1 MTKYLYLLFLLPFI
15 YTGAAEVVYR
25 EGIVAKV
32 NGKVITNYEL
42 NAMTIRIQRKIMQEN
57 NPEVAKQ
64 KIAQFKKQALET
76 FIDNV
81 IILDEFK
88 TKGFTVPQALIDKD
102 LESDIRDRTNG
113 DRQKFAA
120 MLDAGGISMEE
131 YKEQIRDSIA
141 IELMKNENVN
151 RKVTVTPIEISKYY
165 DENISKFKTN
175 AEVRT
180 SILRIAKEGRS
191 KPEFDKKVSD
201 ILTEVKNKADFAKLA
216 DKFSEMPDKTP
227 GGDLGFQKLDQLN
240 DLFKNTITKL
250 NVGEV
255 SEPIS
260 IGEDIY
266 FLKFVDERGGT
277 PRKLEEVRDFIK
289 SLIHDQKRQEYYQ
302 EYITILRK
310 KASIEDFTK
319 K

>member
-1 MTKYLYLLFLLPFI
+1 MTNKFLLLILLPF
-15 YTGAAEVVYR
+15 TFVFADEVVYR
-25 EGIVAKV
+25 EGILAKV

-42 NAMTIRIQRKIMQEN
+42 NAMTMREQRRISRLYKQD
-57 NPEVAKQ
+57 VAAA
-64 KIAQFKKQALET
+64 KIAEFKKQALDS

-102 LESDIRDRTNG
+102 LEEDIRYRANG
-113 DRQKFAA
+113 DHQKFAA

-131 YKEQIRDSIA
+131 YREQIRDSIA

-151 RKVTVTPIEISKYY
+151 RKVSVTPIEISRFYE
-165 DENISKFKTN
+165 ENINRFATN
-175 AEVRT
+175 KEVRT
-180 SILRIAKEGRS
+180 SILRIAKEGKS

-201 ILTEVKNKADFAKLA
+201 VQEAINNKQDFAKLA
-216 DKFSEMPDKTP
+216 DTYSEMPEKTP
-227 GGDLGFQKLDQLN
+227 GGDLGFQKVEELN
-240 DLFKNTITKL
+240 ALFKEVLSKL

-255 SEPIS
+255 SKPIT

-266 FLKFVDERGGT
+266 FLKFTDHKGGT
-277 PRKLEEVRDFIK
+277 PKQLSEVRDFIK
-289 SLIHDQKRQEYYQ
+289 NILRDQKRQKYYKDF
-302 EYITILRK
+302 IAVLRQ

>member
-1 MTKYLYLLFLLPFI
+1 MTKYFYLLFLLPFI
-15 YTGAAEVVYR
+15 NIDAGEVVYR
-25 EGIVAKV
+25 EGIIAKV

-42 NAMTIRIQRKIMQEN
+42 NAMTIRAQREIMQRN
-57 NPEVAKQ
+57 NPETAKF
-64 KIAQFKKQALET
+64 KIAQFKKRALDT

-88 TKGFTVPQALIDKD
+88 TKGFTVPPALIDKD
-102 LESDIRDRTNG
+102 LEKDIQYRAGG

-131 YKEQIRDSIA
+131 YREQIRDSIA

-151 RKVTVTPIEISKYY
+151 RKVTVTPVEISKYY
-165 DENISKFKTN
+165 DKNLSKFKTN

-180 SILRIAKEGRS
+180 SILRIALKGKS
-191 KPEFDKKVSD
+191 KPEFNKKVSD
-201 ILTEVKNKADFAKLA
+201 IQAAINKKEDFAKLA
-216 DKFSEMPDKTP
+216 DNFSEMPDKTP

-240 DLFKNTITKL
+240 DLFKETISKL
-250 NVGEV
+250 SVGQV
-255 SEPIS
+255 SKPIT
-260 IGEDIY
+260 IGDDIY
-266 FLKFVDERGGT
+266 FLKFVEERGGT
-277 PRKLEEVRDFIK
+277 PRKLEDVRDFIK
-289 SLIHDQKRQEYYQ
+289 NVIRDQKRKEYYH

>member
-1 MTKYLYLLFLLPFI
+1 MTKYLYLLILLPLLSVS
-15 YTGAAEVVYR
+15 AEEVVYR
-25 EGIVAKV
+25 EGIIAKV

-42 NAMTIRIQRKIMQEN
+42 NAMTMRQQRKLMQALS
-57 NPEVAKQ
+57 PELAKQ
-64 KIAQFKKQALET
+64 RIAEFKKQALET

-88 TKGFTVPQALIDKD
+88 TKGFTVPQSLIDKD
-102 LESDIRDRTNG
+102 LEEDIQYRANG
-113 DRQKFAA
+113 DAQKFAA

-151 RKVTVTPIEISKYY
+151 RKVSVTPIEISRYY
-165 DENISKFKTN
+165 QENIDKFATN

-180 SILRIAKEGRS
+180 AIIRIAKEGKS

-201 ILTEVKNKADFAKLA
+201 VQNAISKKEDFAKLA
-216 DKFSEMPDKTP
+216 DSYSEMPDKTP
-227 GGDLGFQKLDQLN
+227 GGDQGFKKKEELYTA
-240 DLFKNTITKL
+240 FKDAVDKL
-250 NVGEV
+250 NKGDV
-255 SEPIS
+255 SAPIT
-260 IGEDIY
+260 IRDDIY
-266 FLKFVDERGGT
+266 FIKLVDTKGGK
-277 PRKLEEVRDFIK
+277 PRELEEVRNYIK
-289 SLIHDQKRQEYYQ
+289 EVLREEKRAHYYN

-310 KASIEDFTK
+310 KANIEDFTK

>member
-1 MTKYLYLLFLLPFI
+1 MTKYIYLLFLLPFLNM
-15 YTGAAEVVYR
+15 GAGEVVYR
-25 EGIVAKV
+25 EGIIAKV

-42 NAMTIRIQRKIMQEN
+42 NAMTIRAQREINQRN
-57 NPEVAKQ
+57 NPETAKY
-64 KIAQFKKQALET
+64 KIAQFKQRALET

-88 TKGFTVPQALIDKD
+88 TKGFTVPTALIDKD
-102 LESDIRDRTNG
+102 LEKDIQYRAG
-113 DRQKFAA
+113 GERQKFAA

-131 YKEQIRDSIA
+131 YREQIRDSIA

-151 RKVTVTPIEISKYY
+151 RKVTVTPVEISKYY
-165 DENISKFKTN
+165 DKNLNKFKTN

-180 SILRIAKEGRS
+180 SILRIAKEGKS
-191 KPEFDKKVSD
+191 KPEFDKKVND
-201 ILTEVKNKADFAKLA
+201 IQSSINKKADFAKLA

-240 DLFKNTITKL
+240 DLFKETINKL
-250 NVGEV
+250 SVGQV
-255 SEPIS
+255 SKPIT

-266 FLKFVDERGGT
+266 FLKFVEERGGT
-277 PRKLEEVRDFIK
+277 ARKLEEVRDFIK
-289 SLIHDQKRQEYYQ
+289 NVIRDQKRKEYYQ

>member
-1 MTKYLYLLFLLPFI
+1 MTKYLYLLFLLPLTYI
-15 YTGAAEVVYR
+15 QAGEVVYR
-25 EGIVAKV
+25 EGIIAKV

-42 NAMTIRIQRKIMQEN
+42 NAMTIRAQRQIMQNN
-57 NPEVAKQ
+57 NPETAKF
-64 KIAQFKKQALET
+64 KIAQFKQRALET
-76 FIDNV
+76 YIDNV

-102 LESDIRDRTNG
+102 LEKDIQIRANG

-131 YKEQIRDSIA
+131 YREQIRDSIA

-151 RKVTVTPIEISKYY
+151 RKVTVTPVEISKYY
-165 DENISKFKTN
+165 DENLSKFKTN

-180 SILRIAKEGRS
+180 AILRIAKEGKS

-201 ILTEVKNKADFAKLA
+201 IQAAIKNKKDFAKLA
-216 DKFSEMPDKTP
+216 DDFSEMPDKTP

-240 DLFKNTITKL
+240 DLFKNTINKL
-250 NVGEV
+250 SVGQV
-255 SEPIS
+255 SEPIT

-266 FLKFVDERGGT
+266 FLKFVAERGGESK
-277 PRKLEEVRDFIK
+277 KLEEVRDFIK
-289 SLIHDQKRQEYYQ
+289 NMLRDTKRQEYYK